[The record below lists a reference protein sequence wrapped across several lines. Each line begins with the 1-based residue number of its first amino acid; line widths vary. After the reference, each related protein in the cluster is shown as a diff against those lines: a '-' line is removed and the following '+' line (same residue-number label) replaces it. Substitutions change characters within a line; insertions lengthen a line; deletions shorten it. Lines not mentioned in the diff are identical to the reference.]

1 MMHLLHRA
9 GPNWQT
15 WS

>member
-1 MMHLLHRA
+1 MMNLLHRA